1 MNNWKRLPQDSF
13 VAKYVECY
21 WLLEKEHDDVTN
33 LHPKLNPN
41 ANTHLILAS
50 DAEKYHFSQGETQQ
64 TGYGSHWIFP
74 HKKTFVMDHSQP
86 FLILGIK
93 FKVGALYS
101 LSYLSPQLNL
111 DKVVKVCINDL
122 LKSDSFVLS
131 VLLAQA
137 VESPEQTCNILD
149 QSLLP
154 LLLNSHE
161 DKHSALILRALPL
174 LADTPISNIGE
185 LLHCSQRTIERAF
198 LRVTKLTLKQY
209 KSMIRL
215 EQVLSYLY
223 NLSGESINWAQVANQ
238 FEFSDQPHLIRYLKS
253 TIGTTPG
260 DYLRQRDLTI
270 DVYGDFE

>member
-1 MNNWKRLPQDSF
+1 MKNWKRLPQDSF
-13 VAKYVECY
+13 VAKYIECY
-21 WLLEKEHDDVTN
+21 WLLEKEHDDIAS

-41 ANTHLILAS
+41 ANTHLILAN
-50 DAEKYHFSQGETQQ
+50 DAEKYHFSQGAILQ

-101 LSYLSPQLNL
+101 ASYLAHDFSL
-111 DKVVKVCINDL
+111 DSVIKVCIDDL
-122 LKSDSFVLS
+122 MTSDSFKLPE
-131 VLLAQA
+131 LLAQA
-137 VESPEQTCNILD
+137 VESPEQTCKILD
-149 QSLLP
+149 KLLLP
-154 LLLNSHE
+154 LLLDSQE
-161 DKHSALILRALPL
+161 DKHSELILRALPL
-174 LADTPISNIGE
+174 VADTSISNIGK

-215 EQVLSYLY
+215 EKVLSYLY
-223 NLSGESINWAQVANQ
+223 HRQGGSINWAQIANQ

-260 DYLRQRDLTI
+260 NYLQQRDLTI